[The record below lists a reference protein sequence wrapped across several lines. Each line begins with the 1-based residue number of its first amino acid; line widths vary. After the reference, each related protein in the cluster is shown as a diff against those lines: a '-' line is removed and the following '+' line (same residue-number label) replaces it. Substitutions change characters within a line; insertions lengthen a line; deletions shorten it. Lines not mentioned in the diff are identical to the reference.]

1 MKKFKVILN
10 YIQDNFFFVSIKI
23 KKRII
28 QIHVEYLSLYYFEG
42 DGNMVTN
49 LFVSVIVF
57 LIIVEII
64 TVLFKLTGL
73 TDEKARFQVISLL
86 TGTGFTTKE
95 AELIM
100 QHPTRRKLAQ
110 FLMILG
116 YLGFF
121 VGTSLLV
128 SIFQNPVTTQIVG
141 TTLIFLIVIFVVIR
155 NPLVKRNFDYIIE
168 RIVLKYGYSRAKS
181 KHKMYKMITRA
192 KGYGIFS
199 IIIDEDSHL
208 QGVTILNSNLKPNN
222 MIILNIDKGD
232 EFIGFVKRDYTL
244 EKGDNILIYGKVDQ
258 VIKTF
263 HLNKKT
269 ARESEIMDF
278 QGKKS

>member
-1 MKKFKVILN
+1 VH
-10 YIQDNFFFVSIKI
+10 IKI

-42 DGNMVTN
+42 DGIMVTN

-57 LIIVEII
+57 LIVVEII

-128 SIFQNPVTTQIVG
+128 SILQNPVTTQIVG
-141 TTLIFLIVIFVVIR
+141 TTVIFIVVIFVVVR
-155 NPLVKRNFDYIIE
+155 NPLVTRNFDHIIE
-168 RIVLKYGYSRAKS
+168 RIVLKYGYTRAKS
-181 KHKMYKMITRA
+181 KHKMYRMITRA

-208 QGVTILNSNLKPNN
+208 EGVTIFNSNLKPNN

-269 ARESEIMDF
+269 AKEAEIMDF
-278 QGKKS
+278 KGNKID